1 MALTQ
6 SIDLSLLGDKR
17 LERQL
22 KRLPVIAQ
30 RKVVRRAMRDAARP
44 VLAEAQRLCPVDSGA
59 MRASLKIRAAGA
71 KAGMGVVVQTG
82 SREELGIPADQ
93 PFYYPFAV
101 EYGHRNA
108 AAHPFM
114 RPAMDNMRPTAMA
127 IVARVVRERLPIEA
141 ARIK

>member
-1 MALTQ
+1 MARR
-6 SIDLSLLGDKR
+6 IDLSLLGDKR

-30 RKVVRRAMRDAARP
+30 RKVVRRAMREAARP
-44 VLAEAQRLCPVDSGA
+44 VQAEAERLAPRGETGRMA
-59 MRASLKIRAAGA
+59 ATIKIKAAKG
-71 KAGMGVVVQTG
+71 KAGLGVVVQTG
-82 SREELGIPADQ
+82 TREELGIAADD
-93 PFYYPFAV
+93 PYYYPFAV
-101 EYGHRNA
+101 EYGHGDVP
-108 AAHPFM
+108 AHPFM